1 MYLFFDTETTGLP
14 KRWNAPVTD
23 LENWPRLVQLA
34 WIMYDDR
41 GNMLESRDVIVKPE
55 GFTIPPEASRVHG
68 ITTLV
73 AREKGE
79 PLQEVMEQFARK
91 IDEATALVGHNIS
104 FDECIVGAEFERLRM
119 MTTLFLKPK
128 YCTMKLSTDYCKLPG
143 KLTIICRKFHRTI
156 FRLQEQGRHHSQT
169 LEFSPDNTFVE
180 ADIMPNQSCRF
191 IDLSGKLLHH
201 FL

>member
-79 PLQEVMEQFARK
+79 PLQEVMEQQLWLG
-91 IDEATALVGHNIS
+91 IIS
-104 FDECIVGAEFERLRM
+104 A
-119 MTTLFLKPK
+119 
-128 YCTMKLSTDYCKLPG
+128 ST
-143 KLTIICRKFHRTI
+143 
-156 FRLQEQGRHHSQT
+156 
-169 LEFSPDNTFVE
+169 NV
-180 ADIMPNQSCRF
+180 
-191 IDLSGKLLHH
+191 LSGLNSSVCE
-201 FL
+201 

>member
-128 YCTMKLSTDYCKLPG
+128 YCTMKLSTDYCKHQVLFG
-143 KLTIICRKFHRTI
+143 SGFDNAHNALADVEATARCF
-156 FRLQEQGRHHSQT
+156 
-169 LEFSPDNTFVE
+169 LEFKNRKV
-180 ADIMPNQSCRF
+180 I
-191 IDLSGKLLHH
+191 K
-201 FL
+201 

>member
-68 ITTLV
+68 ITTWWHV
-73 AREKGE
+73 KMGNHFTRS
-79 PLQEVMEQFARK
+79 
-91 IDEATALVGHNIS
+91 D
-104 FDECIVGAEFERLRM
+104 GAIC
-119 MTTLFLKPK
+119 PK
-128 YCTMKLSTDYCKLPG
+128 D
-143 KLTIICRKFHRTI
+143 R
-156 FRLQEQGRHHSQT
+156 
-169 LEFSPDNTFVE
+169 
-180 ADIMPNQSCRF
+180 
-191 IDLSGKLLHH
+191 
-201 FL
+201 

>member
-119 MTTLFLKPK
+119 MTNLFLKPK
-128 YCTMKLSTDYCKLPG
+128 YCTRKLYTDYC
-143 KLTIICRKFHRTI
+143 
-156 FRLQEQGRHHSQT
+156 
-169 LEFSPDNTFVE
+169 
-180 ADIMPNQSCRF
+180 
-191 IDLSGKLLHH
+191 
-201 FL
+201 

>member
-79 PLQEVMEQFARK
+79 PLQEVMERQLWLG
-91 IDEATALVGHNIS
+91 IIS
-104 FDECIVGAEFERLRM
+104 A
-119 MTTLFLKPK
+119 
-128 YCTMKLSTDYCKLPG
+128 ST
-143 KLTIICRKFHRTI
+143 
-156 FRLQEQGRHHSQT
+156 
-169 LEFSPDNTFVE
+169 NV
-180 ADIMPNQSCRF
+180 
-191 IDLSGKLLHH
+191 LSGLNSSVCE
-201 FL
+201 

>member
-79 PLQEVMEQFARK
+79 PLQEVMEQFG
-91 IDEATALVGHNIS
+91 IIS
-104 FDECIVGAEFERLRM
+104 A
-119 MTTLFLKPK
+119 
-128 YCTMKLSTDYCKLPG
+128 ST
-143 KLTIICRKFHRTI
+143 
-156 FRLQEQGRHHSQT
+156 
-169 LEFSPDNTFVE
+169 NV
-180 ADIMPNQSCRF
+180 
-191 IDLSGKLLHH
+191 LSGLNSSVCE
-201 FL
+201 